1 MLCVL
6 VLMMDDLNAMD
17 IQLLLNLITEPLAS
31 LLIHHP
37 VQPTGIP
44 HCHSDLETHR
54 HNDIAHPQ
62 IICIIVVLKVLE
74 ILSSCQRKSIEPL
87 RP

>member
-1 MLCVL
+1 MPLCTIPSVLCVL
-6 VLMMDDLNAMD
+6 VLMMDDHYAVD

-37 VQPTGIP
+37 VQPTGVP

-62 IICIIVVLKVLE
+62 
-74 ILSSCQRKSIEPL
+74 
-87 RP
+87 

>member
-44 HCHSDLETHR
+44 HCHGDLETHR

-62 IICIIVVLKVLE
+62 IICIIVVLKVLRQWSSSVT
-74 ILSSCQRKSIEPL
+74 ILV
-87 RP
+87 

>member
-1 MLCVL
+1 
-6 VLMMDDLNAMD
+6 MMDDLYAMD

-31 LLIHHP
+31 LLIHHL

-62 IICIIVVLKVLE
+62 IICIVVVLKVL
-74 ILSSCQRKSIEPL
+74 SMSTS
-87 RP
+87 